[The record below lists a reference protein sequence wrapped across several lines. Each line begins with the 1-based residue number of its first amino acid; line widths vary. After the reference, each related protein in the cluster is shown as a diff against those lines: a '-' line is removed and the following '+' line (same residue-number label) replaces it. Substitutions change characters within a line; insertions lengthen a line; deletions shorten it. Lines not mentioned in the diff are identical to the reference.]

1 MPTDREYR
9 AAGGGRMISPNE
21 FYEFWLEYLHAHE
34 LLATRLWHFVGTSAA
49 LVSLLLALITW
60 NWIYIVV
67 ALIVSYGCSWMGHF
81 VVEGNRPLTFRR
93 PLWSIRADLLLF
105 RLMLTRGLTESINTF
120 KLL

>member
-1 MPTDREYR
+1 MRLNREYN
-9 AAGGGRMISPNE
+9 ALGGELMINANE
-21 FYEFWLEYLHAHE
+21 FYAFWLEYLHAHE

-49 LVSLLLALITW
+49 LVSVLLALITW
-60 NWIYIVV
+60 NWIYLVI

-81 VVEGNRPLTFRR
+81 VVEGNRPPTFRR